1 MLLLSQDHL
10 SGSRESNNEFSE
22 TQEYNDICNELT
34 EWSAEHPSD
43 SYSIDSIRGIIMST
57 IKIISNPYAK
67 EIKFQKYDSNS
78 DSWQNIDYEHNEN
91 SKLLR
96 QELIKGFFPFNVKE
110 IVDIIIAEYGVP
122 GEKTVI
128 VFQGTA
134 DEYRELEEICG
145 DDAHKDLVST
155 TKEIIYL
162 ENARDILPLVRNLFS
177 EMDPLIMKSANHE
190 RIERDLNRFKD
201 AASDVVPICVLGN
214 YSTGKSTF
222 INALIGSEILPS
234 GTEPVTAKIY
244 KISRSK
250 YPDRAS
256 VKFQY
261 LGYDTEVRFT
271 AVDTALSTTAPTD
284 SFYEELRSVFIESTP
299 ENMSVR
305 VGKVLQMVNDFENR
319 DDIDQISDLI
329 EVEIPFKNGV
339 LANTQHPFVVF
350 DTPGSNSASNAKH
363 LMVLKEAMANM
374 TNGLPIF
381 LSTPEALDST
391 DNEDL
396 YHLIQDM
403 EELDSRF
410 TMIVVNK
417 ADGPG
422 LQRKDNS
429 EAEKSRV
436 LRQAVPR
443 SLYSGGLFYV
453 SSILGLGS
461 KNGGDFIDDF
471 YAELFEDQESKYS
484 NPEHRR
490 YKTLYIYNIMPDQ
503 IERRADELA
512 AKQTDLLY
520 ANSGLFSVESQIE
533 AFAGMYS
540 AYNKCFQSQMFL
552 NRVIDITSEDIEESR
567 IEKEGIRQSINEKLD
582 DDKKKLIGQ
591 IEGLA
596 DEQYAG
602 FKGNYDEHMS
612 QFMEGVDQVF
622 SEQSLKEKEA
632 ELTAVQDKAKDY
644 EGSSAEADN
653 ARSSLLTNLKAN
665 AGKLFREGK
674 KENLTEAWNTAKADL
689 AKTVDTYRAKRE
701 IRHSADRA
709 VADQIMTYVRDRF
722 VEKMEAMLVTLDLRS
737 KEYWSA
743 QTENLRKQLAQL
755 ITGADELTPVQK
767 DELEQIIITYHKLE
781 FEENEAQS
789 IFQKENFERSIQ
801 ILGKTIRFSDHLMLD
816 KLAETYN
823 AKMSEG
829 VNTRYKAIKESH
841 DGSAKQW
848 IDSLL
853 DEVRENIVNYSPE
866 LSKLADRIRRITAD
880 IEDHEKRQK
889 KLMEYKDELLQMM
902 NWKSMP
908 EQKN

>member
-1 MLLLSQDHL
+1 
-10 SGSRESNNEFSE
+10 
-22 TQEYNDICNELT
+22 
-34 EWSAEHPSD
+34 
-43 SYSIDSIRGIIMST
+43 MST

-67 EIKFQKYDSNS
+67 EIKFQKYNISD
-78 DSWQNIDYEHNEN
+78 DSWQNIDFEHNEN

-128 VFQGTA
+128 TFQGTA
-134 DEYRELEEICG
+134 DEYRELEEVCN
-145 DDAHKDLVST
+145 DDAHKDLVTT

-162 ENARDILPLVRNLFS
+162 ENARDILPLVRNLFN
-177 EMDPLIMKSANHE
+177 EMDPLIMKSANHD
-190 RIERDLNRFKD
+190 RIERDLTRFKD
-201 AASDVVPICVLGN
+201 ASSDVVPICVLGN

-222 INALIGSEILPS
+222 INALVGSEILPS

-271 AVDTALSTTAPTD
+271 AADTILNTTAPAD
-284 SFYEELRSVFIESTP
+284 DFIEELKGVFIENTP
-299 ENMSVR
+299 ENLSIR

-329 EVEIPFKNGV
+329 EVDIPFKNGV

-363 LMVLKEAMANM
+363 LKVLKEAMANM

-396 YHLIQDM
+396 YHLIQEM

-422 LQRKDNS
+422 LQRKENS

-443 SLYSGGLFYV
+443 SLYSGGLYYV

-484 NPEHRR
+484 NPDHRR

-503 IERRADELA
+503 IERRADAIA

-540 AYNKCFQSQMFL
+540 AYNKCYQSQMFL
-552 NRVIDITSEDIEESR
+552 NRVIDITEEDIEESKKD
-567 IEKEGIRQSINEKLD
+567 KEDIRQTINNKLD
-582 DDKKKLIGQ
+582 EDKKRLIGQ

-596 DEQYAG
+596 DEQYAE
-602 FKGNYDEHMS
+602 FQGNYDDHMS

-632 ELTAVQDKAKDY
+632 EYTAIQDKVKDY
-644 EGSSAEADN
+644 EGSTAEADN
-653 ARSSLLTNLKAN
+653 ARNNFFNNLKAN
-665 AGKLFREGK
+665 AGKLLKEGK
-674 KENLTEAWNTAKADL
+674 TENLSNAWNTAKADFG
-689 AKTVDTYRAKRE
+689 KTVDSYKAKRE
-701 IRHSADRA
+701 VRHSADRV
-709 VADQIMTYVRDRF
+709 VADQLMTYVRDQF
-722 VEKMEAMLVTLDLRS
+722 VEKMEATFVTLDLES
-737 KEYWSA
+737 KEYWTS
-743 QTENLRKQLAQL
+743 QTESLRKQLAQL

-781 FEENEAQS
+781 FENNEAQS

-823 AKMSEG
+823 SKMSEG
-829 VNTRYKAIKESH
+829 VNTRYNAIKESH

-866 LSKLADRIRRITAD
+866 LSKLADKIKRITAD
-880 IEDHEKRQK
+880 IEDHEKRQI
-889 KLMEYKDELLQMM
+889 KLMEYKAKLQQMM
-902 NWKSMP
+902 NWKSIP
-908 EQKN
+908 EENN

>member
-201 AASDVVPICVLGN
+201 AASDVVPICALGN

-632 ELTAVQDKAKDY
+632 ELTAVQDKVKDY

>member
-1 MLLLSQDHL
+1 
-10 SGSRESNNEFSE
+10 
-22 TQEYNDICNELT
+22 
-34 EWSAEHPSD
+34 
-43 SYSIDSIRGIIMST
+43 MST

-78 DSWQNIDYEHNEN
+78 DSWQEIDYEHNEN

-96 QELIKGFFPFNVKE
+96 QELTKGFFPFNVKE

-122 GEKTVI
+122 GDKTVI
-128 VFQGTA
+128 VFQGTE
-134 DEYRELEEICG
+134 DEYRELEEICS

-155 TKEIIYL
+155 AKEIIYL
-162 ENARDILPLVRNLFS
+162 ENARDILPLVRELFN

-190 RIERDLNRFKD
+190 RIERDLDRFKD

-261 LGYDTEVRFT
+261 LGHDTEVRFT
-271 AVDTALSTTAPTD
+271 AADTTLSTTAPAD
-284 SFYEELRSVFIESTP
+284 SFFEELRSVFIESTP
-299 ENMSVR
+299 ENMSMR

-329 EVEIPFKNGV
+329 EVEIPFRNGV

-461 KNGGDFIDDF
+461 KNGGEFIDDF

-520 ANSGLFSVESQIE
+520 ANSGLFSVEAQIE

-596 DEQYAG
+596 GEQYAG
-602 FKGNYDEHMS
+602 FKDNYDEHMS

-632 ELTAVQDKAKDY
+632 ELTAVQDKVKDY
-644 EGSSAEADN
+644 EGSTAEADN
-653 ARSSLLTNLKAN
+653 ARSNLLINLKTN

-674 KENLTEAWNTAKADL
+674 KENLTDAWNTAKADF

-701 IRHSADRA
+701 VRHSADRV
-709 VADQIMTYVRDRF
+709 VAEQIMSYVRDQF
-722 VEKMEAMLVTLDLRS
+722 VERMEAMFVTLDRES
-737 KEYWSA
+737 KEYWGS
-743 QTENLRKQLAQL
+743 QTESLRKQLAQL
-755 ITGADELTPVQK
+755 ITGADELTPMQK

-781 FEENEAQS
+781 FEDNEAQS

-823 AKMSEG
+823 SKMSEG
-829 VNTRYKAIKESH
+829 VNTRYEAIKESH

-866 LSKLADRIRRITAD
+866 LSKLADRIKRITAD
-880 IEDHEKRQK
+880 IEDHEKRQA
-889 KLMEYKDELLQMM
+889 KLMEYKVELLQMM

-908 EQKN
+908 EQNN

>member
-1 MLLLSQDHL
+1 
-10 SGSRESNNEFSE
+10 
-22 TQEYNDICNELT
+22 
-34 EWSAEHPSD
+34 
-43 SYSIDSIRGIIMST
+43 MST
-57 IKIISNPYAK
+57 IRIISNPYAK
-67 EIKFQKYDSNS
+67 EIKFQKYDNSN

-91 SKLLR
+91 SRLLR
-96 QELIKGFFPFNVKE
+96 QELINGFFPFNAKE
-110 IVDIIIAEYGVP
+110 IVDIIIAEYGIP

-134 DEYRELEEICG
+134 DEYRELEEICN
-145 DDAHKDLVST
+145 DDAHKDYVTT

-162 ENARDILPLVRNLFS
+162 ENARDILPLVRNLFN
-177 EMDPLIMKSANHE
+177 EMDPLIMKSANHD

-201 AASDVVPICVLGN
+201 ASSDVVPICVLGN

-244 KISRSK
+244 KIARSK

-256 VKFQY
+256 VRFQY
-261 LGYDTEVRFT
+261 LGHDTEVRFT
-271 AVDTALSTTAPTD
+271 AIDTVLNTTAPTD
-284 SFYEELRSVFIESTP
+284 DFISELKGVFIDGKP
-299 ENMSVR
+299 ENLSIR
-305 VGKVLQMVNDFENR
+305 VGKVLSTVNDFENR

-363 LMVLKEAMANM
+363 LKVLKEAMASM

-396 YHLIQDM
+396 YHLIRDL

-429 EAEKSRV
+429 EADKSRV
-436 LRQAVPR
+436 LRQAIPR
-443 SLYSGGLFYV
+443 NLYSGGLFYV
-453 SSILGLGS
+453 SSILGLGC
-461 KNGGDFIDDF
+461 KNDGDFIDDF

-490 YKTLYIYNIMPDQ
+490 YKKLYTYNIMPEQ
-503 IERRADELA
+503 IERRACELA
-512 AKQTDLLY
+512 EKQEDLLY

-552 NRVIDITSEDIEESR
+552 NRVIDITAEDIEESR
-567 IEKEGIRQSINEKLD
+567 IEKEGFKQSINEKLD
-582 DDKKKLIGQ
+582 EDKRRLIGQ
-591 IEGLA
+591 IEELS
-596 DEQYAG
+596 EKQYEEYKA
-602 FKGNYDEHMS
+602 NYGDHMT

-632 ELTAVQDKAKDY
+632 EYTAEQDKVKDY
-644 EGSSAEADN
+644 GSRTIEADT
-653 ARSSLLTNLKAN
+653 ARSNLFTNLKAN
-665 AGKLFREGK
+665 ASKLFKEGK
-674 KENLTEAWNTAKADL
+674 TENLSNTWNTAKADF
-689 AKTVDTYRAKRE
+689 AKTMDSYRAKRE
-701 IRHSADRA
+701 VRHSADRA
-709 VADQIMTYVRDRF
+709 VADQLMIYVKEQF
-722 VEKMEAMLVTLDLRS
+722 IEKMESMFVTLDQES
-737 KEYWSA
+737 KSYWTS
-743 QTENLRKQLAQL
+743 QTESLRKQLAQL
-755 ITGADELTPVQK
+755 ITGAEELTSVQK
-767 DELEQIIITYHKLE
+767 DELEQIIITYHQLE
-781 FEENEAQS
+781 FEDNEAQS

-816 KLAETYN
+816 KLADTYN
-823 AKMSEG
+823 SKMSEG
-829 VNTRYKAIKESH
+829 VNTRYSAIKESH
-841 DGSAKQW
+841 EGSAKQW

-866 LSKLADRIRRITAD
+866 LSKLADRIKRITAD
-880 IEDHEKRQK
+880 IEDHQRRQI
-889 KLMEYKDELLQMM
+889 KLTEYKDKLSQMM
-902 NWKSMP
+902 NWKSVP
-908 EQKN
+908 EQNK

>member
-1 MLLLSQDHL
+1 
-10 SGSRESNNEFSE
+10 
-22 TQEYNDICNELT
+22 
-34 EWSAEHPSD
+34 
-43 SYSIDSIRGIIMST
+43 MST
-57 IKIISNPYAK
+57 IRIISNPYAK
-67 EIKFQKYDSNS
+67 EIKFQKYDNSN
-78 DSWQNIDYEHNEN
+78 DTWQDIDYEHNEN

-96 QELIKGFFPFNVKE
+96 QELIRGFFPFNAKE
-110 IVDIIIAEYGVP
+110 IVDTIIAEYGVP

-134 DEYRELEEICG
+134 DEFLELEEICE
-145 DDAHKDLVST
+145 DEAHKDLVT
-155 TKEIIYL
+155 TRKDIIFL
-162 ENARDILPLVRNLFS
+162 ENARDILPLVRSLFS
-177 EMDPLIMKSANHE
+177 EMDPLIMKSANHD
-190 RIERDLNRFKD
+190 RIERDLSRFKD

-256 VKFQY
+256 VRFKY
-261 LGYDTEVRFT
+261 LGYETEVKFT
-271 AVDTALSTTAPTD
+271 AADTVLNTTAPND
-284 SFYEELRSVFIESTP
+284 SFIEELRGVFIESTA
-299 ENMSVR
+299 ENLSIR

-329 EVEIPFKNGV
+329 EVDIPFKHGV

-363 LMVLKEAMANM
+363 LMVLKQAMANM

-396 YHLIQDM
+396 YHLIQEM

-422 LQRKDNS
+422 LQRKENS
-429 EAEKSRV
+429 AEEKQRV

-461 KNGGDFIDDF
+461 KNGGEFIDDF

-490 YKTLYIYNIMPDQ
+490 YKTLYIYNIMPEQ
-503 IERRADELA
+503 IERRSDALA

-520 ANSGLFSVESQIE
+520 ANSGLFSIESMIE
-533 AFAGMYS
+533 AFAGKYS
-540 AYNKCFQSQMFL
+540 AYNKCYQSTMFL
-552 NRVIDITSEDIEESR
+552 NHVIDITKEDIEDSKKD
-567 IEKEGIRQSINEKLD
+567 KEDIRETINNKLD
-582 DDKKKLIGQ
+582 EDKKKLISQ

-596 DEQYAG
+596 EEQYTE
-602 FKGNYDEHMS
+602 FKDNYDGHMS

-622 SEQSLKEKEA
+622 SEESLKTLEA
-632 ELTAVQDKAKDY
+632 QYTAEQDKVKDY
-644 EGSSAEADN
+644 EGSTAEADN
-653 ARSSLLTNLKAN
+653 AKNNFINNFKVN
-665 AGKLFREGK
+665 AGKLFKEGK
-674 KENLTEAWNTAKADL
+674 TENLANVWNTAKSDL
-689 AKTVDTYRAKRE
+689 AKTMDSYRMKRE
-701 IRHSADRA
+701 VRHSADRA
-709 VADQIMTYVRDRF
+709 VADQLMSYVREQF
-722 VEKMEAMLVTLDLRS
+722 LEKMEATFVTLDIES
-737 KEYWSA
+737 KEYWTA
-743 QTENLRKQLAQL
+743 KTEDLRKELAML
-755 ITGADELTPVQK
+755 ITGAEELTPVQK

-781 FEENEAQS
+781 FQDNEAQS

-801 ILGKTIRFSDHLMLD
+801 ILGKTFRFSDHLMLD
-816 KLAETYN
+816 KLANTYN
-823 AKMSEG
+823 TKMSEG
-829 VNTRYKAIKESH
+829 VNERFNVIKESH
-841 DGSAKQW
+841 DGSAKLW

-866 LSKLADRIRRITAD
+866 LSRLADKIRRITAD
-880 IEDHEKRQK
+880 IEDHEKRK
-889 KLMEYKDELLQMM
+889 IKLMEYKEDLMQMM
-902 NWKSMP
+902 NWKSAP
-908 EQKN
+908 EQ

>member
-632 ELTAVQDKAKDY
+632 ELTAVQDKVKDY

>member
-134 DEYRELEEICG
+134 DEYRELEDICG

-201 AASDVVPICVLGN
+201 AASDVVPICALGN

-632 ELTAVQDKAKDY
+632 ELTAVQDKVKDY

>member
-1 MLLLSQDHL
+1 
-10 SGSRESNNEFSE
+10 
-22 TQEYNDICNELT
+22 
-34 EWSAEHPSD
+34 
-43 SYSIDSIRGIIMST
+43 MST

-78 DSWQNIDYEHNEN
+78 DSWQDIDYEHNEN

-96 QELIKGFFPFNVKE
+96 QELIKGFFPFIVKE
-110 IVDIIIAEYGVP
+110 IVDIIVAEYGVP
-122 GEKTVI
+122 GEKTEI

-134 DEYRELEEICG
+134 DEYLELEEICN
-145 DDAHKDLVST
+145 DDAHKDLVSV
-155 TKEIIYL
+155 TKDIIYL
-162 ENARDILPLVRNLFS
+162 ENARDILPLVRDLFNV
-177 EMDPLIMKSANHE
+177 MDPLIMKSANHE

-201 AASDVVPICVLGN
+201 AASDVVPICALGN

-256 VKFQY
+256 VRFQY
-261 LGYDTEVRFT
+261 LRYDTEVRFT
-271 AVDTALSTTAPTD
+271 AVDTVLTTTAPTD
-284 SFYEELRSVFIESTP
+284 SFFDELKGVFIESTP
-299 ENMSVR
+299 ENLSER
-305 VGKVLQMVNDFENR
+305 VGRVLQMVNDFENR

-363 LMVLKEAMANM
+363 LKVLKEAMANM

-429 EAEKSRV
+429 EAEKGRV

-490 YKTLYIYNIMPDQ
+490 YKTLYIFNIMPDQ
-503 IERRADELA
+503 IERRADALA

-520 ANSGLFSVESQIE
+520 ANSGLFSIESQIE

-552 NRVIDITSEDIEESR
+552 NRVIDITSEDIEESK

-582 DDKKKLIGQ
+582 DDKKKLVAQ

-596 DEQYAG
+596 NEQYAE
-602 FKGNYDEHMS
+602 FKGNYDDHMS

-632 ELTAVQDKAKDY
+632 EYTVEQDKAKNY
-644 EGSSAEADN
+644 EGSTAEADN
-653 ARSSLLTNLKAN
+653 ARSSLFNNLKAN
-665 AGKLFREGK
+665 ANKLLKEGK
-674 KENLTEAWNTAKADL
+674 RENLTNAWNTARSDF
-689 AKTVDTYRAKRE
+689 AKTVDSYKVKRE

-709 VADQIMTYVRDRF
+709 VADQIMTYVKEQF
-722 VEKMEAMLVTLDLRS
+722 VEKMESTFITLDQES
-737 KEYWSA
+737 KEYWST

-781 FEENEAQS
+781 FEDNEAQS

-816 KLAETYN
+816 KLAEAYN
-823 AKMSEG
+823 SKMSEG
-829 VNTRYKAIKESH
+829 VNTRYNAIKESH

-853 DEVRENIVNYSPE
+853 DEVKENIVNYSPE
-866 LSKLADRIRRITAD
+866 LSKLADKIKRITAD
-880 IEDHEKRQK
+880 IEDHEKRQT
-889 KLMEYKDELLQMM
+889 KLMEYKVDLLQMM
-902 NWKSMP
+902 NWKSTP
-908 EQKN
+908 EQSN

>member
-1 MLLLSQDHL
+1 
-10 SGSRESNNEFSE
+10 
-22 TQEYNDICNELT
+22 
-34 EWSAEHPSD
+34 
-43 SYSIDSIRGIIMST
+43 MST

-201 AASDVVPICVLGN
+201 AASDVVPICALGN

-632 ELTAVQDKAKDY
+632 ELTAVQDKVKDY

>member
-1 MLLLSQDHL
+1 
-10 SGSRESNNEFSE
+10 
-22 TQEYNDICNELT
+22 
-34 EWSAEHPSD
+34 
-43 SYSIDSIRGIIMST
+43 MST

-67 EIKFQKYDSNS
+67 EIKFQKYDSLNNL
-78 DSWQNIDYEHNEN
+78 WQEINYEHNEN
-91 SKLLR
+91 SKLLK
-96 QELIKGFFPFNVKE
+96 QELVKGFFPFNVKD
-110 IVDIIIAEYGVP
+110 IVDIIITEYGVP

-128 VFQGTA
+128 VFKGTA
-134 DEYRELEEICG
+134 DEYRELEEICN
-145 DDAHKDLVST
+145 DNAHKDFVT
-155 TKEIIYL
+155 ATKEIIYL
-162 ENARDILPLVRNLFS
+162 ENARDILPLVRNLFN

-244 KISRSK
+244 KISRAK

-271 AVDTALSTTAPTD
+271 ADNIVLNTTAPID
-284 SFYEELRSVFIESTP
+284 DFIDELKGVFIESTP
-299 ENMSVR
+299 DNLSIR

-329 EVEIPFKNGV
+329 EVDIPFRNGV

-363 LMVLKEAMANM
+363 LKVLKEAMANM

-381 LSTPEALDST
+381 LSIPEALDST

-396 YHLIQDM
+396 YHIIQEM

-422 LQRKDNS
+422 LQRKENS
-429 EAEKSRV
+429 EEEKRRV

-443 SLYSGGLFYV
+443 SLYSGGMFYV

-471 YAELFEDQESKYS
+471 YAELYEDQESKYS
-484 NPEHRR
+484 NPDHRR

-503 IERRADELA
+503 IERRADAMA

-540 AYNKCFQSQMFL
+540 AYNKCYQSQMFL

-567 IEKEGIRQSINEKLD
+567 IEKEGYRQSINEKLD

-591 IEGLA
+591 IERLA
-596 DEQYAG
+596 DEQYTE
-602 FKGNYDEHMS
+602 FQGNYDSHMS
-612 QFMEGVDQVF
+612 QFMIGVDQVF
-622 SEQSLKEKEA
+622 SEQSLKEKEV
-632 ELTAVQDKAKDY
+632 EYTAIQDKVKDY
-644 EGSSAEADN
+644 EGSTAEADN
-653 ARSSLLTNLKAN
+653 ARNNLFSNLKAN
-665 AGKLFREGK
+665 AGKLLREGK
-674 KENLTEAWNTAKADL
+674 TENLSNVWNTAKADL
-689 AKTVDTYRAKRE
+689 SKTVESYKTKRE
-701 IRHSADRA
+701 IRHSADRV
-709 VADQIMTYVRDRF
+709 VADQLMTYVRDQF
-722 VEKMEAMLVTLDLRS
+722 VEKMEATFVTLDLES
-737 KEYWSA
+737 KEYWTS
-743 QTENLRKQLAQL
+743 QTESLRKQLAQL
-755 ITGADELTPVQK
+755 ITGADELTAVQK

-781 FEENEAQS
+781 FENNEAQS

-801 ILGKTIRFSDHLMLD
+801 ILGKTFRFSEHLMLD

-823 AKMSEG
+823 SKMSEG
-829 VNTRYKAIKESH
+829 VNTRFNAIKESH

-866 LSKLADRIRRITAD
+866 LSKLADKIKRITAD

-902 NWKSMP
+902 SWKALP
-908 EQKN
+908 EHSN

>member
-1 MLLLSQDHL
+1 
-10 SGSRESNNEFSE
+10 
-22 TQEYNDICNELT
+22 
-34 EWSAEHPSD
+34 
-43 SYSIDSIRGIIMST
+43 MST

-67 EIKFQKYDSNS
+67 EIKFQKYDNSN
-78 DSWQNIDYEHNEN
+78 DSWQDIDYAHNEN

-96 QELIKGFFPFNVKE
+96 QELINGFFPFNVKN

-122 GEKTVI
+122 GEKTII

-134 DEYRELEEICG
+134 DEYLELEEICN
-145 DDAHKDLVST
+145 DDAHKDLVT
-155 TKEIIYL
+155 TSKEIIYL
-162 ENARDILPLVRNLFS
+162 ENARDILPLVRNLFN
-177 EMDPLIMKSANHE
+177 EMDPLIMKSANHD

-201 AASDVVPICVLGN
+201 ASSDVVPICVLGN

-244 KISRSK
+244 KIARSK

-261 LGYDTEVRFT
+261 LGHDTEVRFT
-271 AVDTALSTTAPTD
+271 AVDTVLSTTAPTD
-284 SFYEELRSVFIESTP
+284 SFINELKGVFIDSTP
-299 ENMSVR
+299 DNLSLR
-305 VGKVLQMVNDFENR
+305 VGRVLWTVNDFENR

-329 EVEIPFKNGV
+329 EVEIPFRNGV

-363 LMVLKEAMANM
+363 LKVLKEAMANM

-396 YHLIQDM
+396 YHLIREM

-429 EAEKSRV
+429 DTDKSRV
-436 LRQAVPR
+436 LRQAIPR
-443 SLYSGGLFYV
+443 NLYSGGLFYV
-453 SSILGLGS
+453 SSILGLGY
-461 KNGGDFIDDF
+461 KNGGDFNDDF

-490 YKTLYIYNIMPDQ
+490 YKSLYTYNIMPEQ
-503 IERRADELA
+503 IERRANALA

-533 AFAGMYS
+533 TFAGMYS

-552 NRVIDITSEDIEESR
+552 NRVIDITAEDIEDSKA
-567 IEKEGIRQSINEKLD
+567 EKEGFKQSINEKLD
-582 DDKKKLIGQ
+582 EDKKKLIGE
-591 IEGLA
+591 IEGLS
-596 DEQYAG
+596 EERYTE
-602 FKGNYDEHMS
+602 FKGNYDGHMS

-632 ELTAVQDKAKDY
+632 EYTAEQDKVKDY
-644 EGSSAEADN
+644 GGVTEEADS
-653 ARSSLLTNLKAN
+653 ARSNLFTNLRAN
-665 AGKLFREGK
+665 AGRLLKEGK
-674 KENLTEAWNTAKADL
+674 TENLSKTWNTAKADL
-689 AKTVDTYRAKRE
+689 AKTMSSYRAKRE
-701 IRHSADRA
+701 VRHSADRV
-709 VADQIMTYVRDRF
+709 VADLMMTYVKEQF
-722 VEKMEAMLVTLDLRS
+722 IEKMQAMFITLDLES
-737 KEYWSA
+737 KEYWST
-743 QTENLRKQLAQL
+743 QTEDLRKQLAQL

-823 AKMSEG
+823 SKMAEG
-829 VNTRYKAIKESH
+829 VNTRYKAIKDSH
-841 DGSAKQW
+841 EGSAKQW

-866 LSKLADRIRRITAD
+866 LSKLADKIRRIAAD
-880 IEDHEKRQK
+880 IEDHEKRQV
-889 KLMEYKDELLQMM
+889 KLKEYKEELSKMM
-902 NWKSMP
+902 SWKSMP
-908 EQKN
+908 EQVD

>member
-1 MLLLSQDHL
+1 
-10 SGSRESNNEFSE
+10 
-22 TQEYNDICNELT
+22 
-34 EWSAEHPSD
+34 
-43 SYSIDSIRGIIMST
+43 MST

-632 ELTAVQDKAKDY
+632 ELTAVQDKVKDY

>member
-1 MLLLSQDHL
+1 
-10 SGSRESNNEFSE
+10 
-22 TQEYNDICNELT
+22 
-34 EWSAEHPSD
+34 
-43 SYSIDSIRGIIMST
+43 MST

-67 EIKFQKYDSNS
+67 EIKFQKYNISD
-78 DSWQNIDYEHNEN
+78 DSWQNIDFEHNEN

-128 VFQGTA
+128 TFQGTA
-134 DEYRELEEICG
+134 DEYRELEEVCN
-145 DDAHKDLVST
+145 DDAHKDLVTT

-177 EMDPLIMKSANHE
+177 EMDPLIMKSANHD

-201 AASDVVPICVLGN
+201 AASDVVPVCVLGN

-250 YPDRAS
+250 YSDRAA

-271 AVDTALSTTAPTD
+271 AVDTVLSTTAPTD
-284 SFYEELRSVFIESTP
+284 EFIEELKDVFIEGTP
-299 ENMSVR
+299 DNLAVR
-305 VGKVLQMVNDFENR
+305 VGRVLQIVNDFENR

-329 EVEIPFKNGV
+329 EVAIPFKNGV

-363 LMVLKEAMANM
+363 LKVLKEAMANM

-391 DNEDL
+391 DNENL
-396 YHLIQDM
+396 YHIIREM
-403 EELDSRF
+403 EELDNRF

-461 KNGGDFIDDF
+461 KNGGDFVDDF

-503 IERRADELA
+503 IERRADAVA

-540 AYNKCFQSQMFL
+540 AYNKCYQSQMFL
-552 NRVIDITSEDIEESR
+552 NRVIDITEEDIEESKKD
-567 IEKEGIRQSINEKLD
+567 KEGIRQTINNKLD

-596 DEQYAG
+596 VEQHAE
-602 FKGNYDEHMS
+602 FRGNYESYMS

-622 SEQSLKEKEA
+622 SEQSLREKEA
-632 ELTAVQDKAKDY
+632 EYTAVQDKAKDY
-644 EGSSAEADN
+644 EGSTMEADN
-653 ARSSLLTNLKAN
+653 ARNNLFSNLRAN
-665 AGKLFREGK
+665 AGKLFKEGK
-674 KENLTEAWNTAKADL
+674 AENLSNVWNTAKADFS
-689 AKTVDTYRAKRE
+689 KTVDTYKVKRE

-709 VADQIMTYVRDRF
+709 VADQLMAYVREQF
-722 VEKMEAMLVTLDLRS
+722 VEKMESTFATLDLES
-737 KEYWSA
+737 KEYWTS
-743 QTENLRKQLAQL
+743 QTESLRKQLAQL
-755 ITGADELTPVQK
+755 ISGADELTAAQK

-781 FEENEAQS
+781 FEDSEVQS
-789 IFQKENFERSIQ
+789 IFQKENFERSFQ

-823 AKMSEG
+823 TKMSEG
-829 VNTRYKAIKESH
+829 VNTRFIAIKASH
-841 DGSAKQW
+841 DTSAKQW

-853 DEVRENIVNYSPE
+853 NEVRENIVNYSPE
-866 LSKLADRIRRITAD
+866 LSKLADKIKRITAE
-880 IEDHEKRQK
+880 IEDHEKRQA
-889 KLMEYKDELLQMM
+889 KLMDYKVELLQMM
-902 NWKSMP
+902 NWNTMP
-908 EQKN
+908 EEKN

>member
-1 MLLLSQDHL
+1 
-10 SGSRESNNEFSE
+10 
-22 TQEYNDICNELT
+22 
-34 EWSAEHPSD
+34 
-43 SYSIDSIRGIIMST
+43 MST

-67 EIKFQKYDSNS
+67 EIKFQKYDNNN
-78 DSWQNIDYEHNEN
+78 DSWQDIDYEHNEN

-134 DEYRELEEICG
+134 DEYLELEEICN
-145 DDAHKDLVST
+145 DDAHKDLVT
-155 TKEIIYL
+155 TSKEIIYL
-162 ENARDILPLVRNLFS
+162 ENARDILPQVRNLFN
-177 EMDPLIMKSANHE
+177 EMDPLIMKSANHD

-201 AASDVVPICVLGN
+201 ASSDVVPICVLGN

-244 KISRSK
+244 KIARSK

-271 AVDTALSTTAPTD
+271 AVDTVLSTTAPTD
-284 SFYEELRSVFIESTP
+284 SFINELKSVFIDSTP
-299 ENMSVR
+299 DNLALR
-305 VGKVLQMVNDFENR
+305 VGRVLWIVNDFENR

-329 EVEIPFKNGV
+329 EVEIPFKHGV
-339 LANTQHPFVVF
+339 LANTQHPFVIF

-363 LMVLKEAMANM
+363 LMVLKEAMASM

-391 DNEDL
+391 DNEELYRLIRDL
-396 YHLIQDM
+396 

-429 EAEKSRV
+429 EADKNRV
-436 LRQAVPR
+436 LRQAIPR
-443 SLYSGGLFYV
+443 NLYSGGLFYV
-453 SSILGLGS
+453 SSILGLGY
-461 KNGGDFIDDF
+461 KNGGDFNDDF

-490 YKTLYIYNIMPDQ
+490 YKTLYTYNIMPEQ
-503 IERRADELA
+503 IERRASELA

-533 AFAGMYS
+533 TFAGMYS

-552 NRVIDITSEDIEESR
+552 NRVIDITAEDIEDSKA
-567 IEKEGIRQSINEKLD
+567 EKEGFKQSINEKLD
-582 DDKKKLIGQ
+582 EDKKKLIGQ
-591 IEGLA
+591 IEGLS
-596 DEQYAG
+596 EERYTE
-602 FKGNYDEHMS
+602 FKGNYDGHMS
-612 QFMEGVDQVF
+612 QFMEGIDQVF

-632 ELTAVQDKAKDY
+632 EYTAEQDTVKDY
-644 EGSSAEADN
+644 GGITEEADN
-653 ARSSLLTNLKAN
+653 ARSNLFTNLRAN
-665 AGKLFREGK
+665 AGRLLKEGK
-674 KENLTEAWNTAKADL
+674 TENLSNAWNTAKADL
-689 AKTVDTYRAKRE
+689 AKTMSSYRAKRE
-701 IRHSADRA
+701 VRHSADRV
-709 VADQIMTYVRDRF
+709 VADQMMTYVKEQF
-722 VEKMEAMLVTLDLRS
+722 IEKMEAMFVTLDLES
-737 KEYWSA
+737 KDYWST
-743 QTENLRKQLAQL
+743 QTEDLRKQLAQL

-789 IFQKENFERSIQ
+789 IFQKENFERCIQ
-801 ILGKTIRFSDHLMLD
+801 ILGRTIRFSDHLMLD

-823 AKMSEG
+823 SKMSEG
-829 VNTRYKAIKESH
+829 VNTRFKAIKESH
-841 DGSAKQW
+841 EGSAKQW

-853 DEVRENIVNYSPE
+853 EEVEENIVNYSPE

-880 IEDHEKRQK
+880 IEDHEKRQI
-889 KLMEYKDELLQMM
+889 KLKEYKVELSQMM

-908 EQKN
+908 EKVN

>member
-1 MLLLSQDHL
+1 
-10 SGSRESNNEFSE
+10 
-22 TQEYNDICNELT
+22 
-34 EWSAEHPSD
+34 
-43 SYSIDSIRGIIMST
+43 MST

>member
-1 MLLLSQDHL
+1 
-10 SGSRESNNEFSE
+10 
-22 TQEYNDICNELT
+22 
-34 EWSAEHPSD
+34 
-43 SYSIDSIRGIIMST
+43 MST

-67 EIKFQKYDSNS
+67 EIKFQKYNS
-78 DSWQNIDYEHNEN
+78 SDDSWQNIDFEHNEN
-91 SKLLR
+91 SKLLK

-134 DEYRELEEICG
+134 DEYLELEEVCN
-145 DDAHKDLVST
+145 DDAHKDVVTT

-162 ENARDILPLVRNLFS
+162 ENARDILPLVRKLFN
-177 EMDPLIMKSANHE
+177 EMDPLIMKSANHD
-190 RIERDLNRFKD
+190 RIERDLTRFKD
-201 AASDVVPICVLGN
+201 ASSDVVPICVLGN

-222 INALIGSEILPS
+222 INALVGSEILPS

-271 AVDTALSTTAPTD
+271 AADTILNTTAPAD
-284 SFYEELRSVFIESTP
+284 EFIEELKGVFIESTP
-299 ENMSVR
+299 ENLSIR

-329 EVEIPFKNGV
+329 EVDIPFKNGV

-363 LMVLKEAMANM
+363 LKVLKEAMANM

-396 YHLIQDM
+396 YHLIQEM

-422 LQRKDNS
+422 LQRKENS

-443 SLYSGGLFYV
+443 SLYSGGLYYV

-503 IERRADELA
+503 IERRADAIA

-540 AYNKCFQSQMFL
+540 AYNKCYQSQMFL
-552 NRVIDITSEDIEESR
+552 NRVIDITEEDIAESKKD
-567 IEKEGIRQSINEKLD
+567 KEDIRQTINNKLD
-582 DDKKKLIGQ
+582 EDKKKLIGQ

-596 DEQYAG
+596 DEQYTE
-602 FKGNYDEHMS
+602 FKGNYDNHMS

-632 ELTAVQDKAKDY
+632 EYTAIQDKVKDY
-644 EGSSAEADN
+644 EGSTAEADN
-653 ARSSLLTNLKAN
+653 ARNNFFSNLKAN
-665 AGKLFREGK
+665 AGKLLKEGK
-674 KENLTEAWNTAKADL
+674 TENLSNVWNTAKADFG
-689 AKTVDTYRAKRE
+689 KTVDSYKAKRE
-701 IRHSADRA
+701 IRHSADRV
-709 VADQIMTYVRDRF
+709 VADQLMTYVRDQF
-722 VEKMEAMLVTLDLRS
+722 VEKMEATFVTLDLES
-737 KEYWSA
+737 KEYWTS
-743 QTENLRKQLAQL
+743 QTESLRKQLAQL

-781 FEENEAQS
+781 FENSEAQS

-823 AKMSEG
+823 SKMSEG
-829 VNTRYKAIKESH
+829 VNTRYNAIKESH

-866 LSKLADRIRRITAD
+866 LSKLADKIKRITAD
-880 IEDHEKRQK
+880 IEDHEKRQV
-889 KLMEYKDELLQMM
+889 KLMEYKAKLQQMM
-902 NWKSMP
+902 NWKSIP
-908 EQKN
+908 EENN

>member
-1 MLLLSQDHL
+1 
-10 SGSRESNNEFSE
+10 
-22 TQEYNDICNELT
+22 
-34 EWSAEHPSD
+34 
-43 SYSIDSIRGIIMST
+43 MST

-67 EIKFQKYDSNS
+67 EIKFQKYDNSN
-78 DSWQNIDYEHNEN
+78 DSWQDIDYAHNEN

-96 QELIKGFFPFNVKE
+96 QELINGFFPFNVKN

-122 GEKTVI
+122 GEKTII

-134 DEYRELEEICG
+134 DEYLELEEICN
-145 DDAHKDLVST
+145 DDAHKDLVT
-155 TKEIIYL
+155 TSKEIIYL
-162 ENARDILPLVRNLFS
+162 ENARDILPLVRNLFN
-177 EMDPLIMKSANHE
+177 EMDPLIMKSANHD

-201 AASDVVPICVLGN
+201 ASSDVVPICVLGN

-244 KISRSK
+244 KIARSK

-261 LGYDTEVRFT
+261 LGHDTEVRFT
-271 AVDTALSTTAPTD
+271 AVDTVLSTTAPTD
-284 SFYEELRSVFIESTP
+284 SFINELKGVFIDSTP
-299 ENMSVR
+299 DNLSLR
-305 VGKVLQMVNDFENR
+305 VGRVLWTVNDFENR

-329 EVEIPFKNGV
+329 EVEIPFRNGV

-363 LMVLKEAMANM
+363 LKVLKEAMANM

-396 YHLIQDM
+396 YHLIREM

-429 EAEKSRV
+429 EADKSRV
-436 LRQAVPR
+436 LRQAIPR
-443 SLYSGGLFYV
+443 NLYSGGLFYV
-453 SSILGLGS
+453 SSILGLGY
-461 KNGGDFIDDF
+461 KNGGDFNDDF

-490 YKTLYIYNIMPDQ
+490 YKSLYTYNIMPEQ
-503 IERRADELA
+503 IERRANALA

-533 AFAGMYS
+533 TFAGMYS

-552 NRVIDITSEDIEESR
+552 NRVIDITAEDIEDSKA
-567 IEKEGIRQSINEKLD
+567 EKEGFKQSINEKLD
-582 DDKKKLIGQ
+582 EDKKKLIGE
-591 IEGLA
+591 IEGLS
-596 DEQYAG
+596 EERYTE
-602 FKGNYDEHMS
+602 FKGNYDGHMS

-632 ELTAVQDKAKDY
+632 EYTAEQDKVKDY
-644 EGSSAEADN
+644 GGVTEEADS
-653 ARSSLLTNLKAN
+653 ARSNLFTNLRAN
-665 AGKLFREGK
+665 AGRLLKEGK
-674 KENLTEAWNTAKADL
+674 TENLSKTWNTAKADL
-689 AKTVDTYRAKRE
+689 AKTMSSYRAKRE
-701 IRHSADRA
+701 VRHSADRV
-709 VADQIMTYVRDRF
+709 VADLMMTYVKEQF
-722 VEKMEAMLVTLDLRS
+722 IEKMQAMFITLDLES
-737 KEYWSA
+737 KEYWST
-743 QTENLRKQLAQL
+743 QTEDLRKQLAQL

-823 AKMSEG
+823 SKMAEG
-829 VNTRYKAIKESH
+829 VNTRYKAIKDSH
-841 DGSAKQW
+841 EGSAKQW

-866 LSKLADRIRRITAD
+866 LSKLADKIRRIAAD
-880 IEDHEKRQK
+880 IEDHEKRQV
-889 KLMEYKDELLQMM
+889 KLKEYKEELSKMM
-902 NWKSMP
+902 SWKSMP
-908 EQKN
+908 EQVD

>member
-1 MLLLSQDHL
+1 
-10 SGSRESNNEFSE
+10 
-22 TQEYNDICNELT
+22 
-34 EWSAEHPSD
+34 
-43 SYSIDSIRGIIMST
+43 MST

-67 EIKFQKYDSNS
+67 EIKFQKYNS
-78 DSWQNIDYEHNEN
+78 SDDSWQNIDYEHNEN

-110 IVDIIIAEYGVP
+110 IVDTIIAEYGVP

-134 DEYRELEEICG
+134 DEYLELEEVCN
-145 DDAHKDLVST
+145 DDAHKDLVT
-155 TKEIIYL
+155 TSKEIIYL

-177 EMDPLIMKSANHE
+177 EMDPLIMKSANHD
-190 RIERDLNRFKD
+190 RIERDLDRFKD
-201 AASDVVPICVLGN
+201 ASSDVVPICVLGN

-256 VKFQY
+256 VRFQY
-261 LGYDTEVRFT
+261 LGDDTEVRFT
-271 AVDTALSTTAPTD
+271 AVDTVLSTLAPTD
-284 SFYEELRSVFIESTP
+284 SFFEELKSVFIASTP
-299 ENMSVR
+299 ENLSER

-329 EVEIPFKNGV
+329 EVDIPFKNGV

-363 LMVLKEAMANM
+363 LKVLKEAMANM

-381 LSTPEALDST
+381 LSMPEALDST

-422 LQRKDNS
+422 LQRKENS

-461 KNGGDFIDDF
+461 KNGGDFMDDF

-490 YKTLYIYNIMPDQ
+490 YKKLYVYNIMPEQ
-503 IERRADELA
+503 IERRANELA

-520 ANSGLFSVESQIE
+520 TNSGLFSIESQIE

-540 AYNKCFQSQMFL
+540 AYNKCYQSQMFL
-552 NRVIDITSEDIEESR
+552 NRVIDLTSEDIEESR
-567 IEKEGIRQSINEKLD
+567 IEKEGIRESINEKLD

-596 DEQYAG
+596 NEQYMKFQG
-602 FKGNYDEHMS
+602 DYDSHMS
-612 QFMEGVDQVF
+612 QFMEGADQVF
-622 SEQSLKEKEA
+622 SEESLKEKEA
-632 ELTAVQDKAKDY
+632 EYTAVQDKEKNY
-644 EGSSAEADN
+644 EGSTAEADN
-653 ARSSLLTNLKAN
+653 ARSNLFSNLRAN
-665 AGKLFREGK
+665 AGKLFKEGK
-674 KENLTEAWNTAKADL
+674 TENLSNAWNTAKADFSK
-689 AKTVDTYRAKRE
+689 AVDSYKAKRE

-709 VADQIMTYVRDRF
+709 VADQLMTYVRDQF
-722 VEKMEAMLVTLDLRS
+722 VERMEEIFVTLDMES
-737 KEYWSA
+737 KEYWTS
-743 QTENLRKQLAQL
+743 QTESLRKQLARL
-755 ITGADELTPVQK
+755 ITGADELTAVQK

-781 FEENEAQS
+781 FENSEAQS
-789 IFQKENFERSIQ
+789 IFQRENFERSFQ
-801 ILGKTIRFSDHLMLD
+801 ILGKTFRFSDHLMLD

-823 AKMSEG
+823 TKMSEG
-829 VNTRYKAIKESH
+829 VNTRFAAIKESH

-853 DEVRENIVNYSPE
+853 EEVKENIVNYSPE

-880 IEDHEKRQK
+880 IEDHEKRQT
-889 KLMEYKDELLQMM
+889 KLMEYKVELLQMM

-908 EQKN
+908 EQFN